1 MQARADQ
8 ALIYNA
14 RCVRTSH
21 LVGGRTIMGNGNS
34 RFADSEFVVHVS
46 SDFTVIQE

>member
-1 MQARADQ
+1 MLR
-8 ALIYNA
+8 NF
-14 RCVRTSH
+14 VVFRT
-21 LVGGRTIMGNGNS
+21 TMENGNS